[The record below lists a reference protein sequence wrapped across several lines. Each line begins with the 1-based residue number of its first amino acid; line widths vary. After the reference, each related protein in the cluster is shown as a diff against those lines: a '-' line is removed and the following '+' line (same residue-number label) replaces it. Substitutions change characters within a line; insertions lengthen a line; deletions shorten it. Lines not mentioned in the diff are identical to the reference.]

1 VEVLR
6 QGDGVKHSEPTKTK
20 RTTIQLALES
30 VVSIV
35 VMGVGIILI
44 LTGDKLRE
52 RRERRRKR

>member
-1 VEVLR
+1 M
-6 QGDGVKHSEPTKTK
+6 KHSEPTKTK

-52 RRERRRKR
+52 RRERRGQP